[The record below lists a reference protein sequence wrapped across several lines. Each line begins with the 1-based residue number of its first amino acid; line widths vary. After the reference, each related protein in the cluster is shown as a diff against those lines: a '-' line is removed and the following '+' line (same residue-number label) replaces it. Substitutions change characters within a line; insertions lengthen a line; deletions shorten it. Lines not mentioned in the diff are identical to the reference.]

1 MGFRR
6 YLGAFVGEAVRTM
19 VDNQAK
25 KLESMMMRS
34 RANTKYIAITSGKG
48 GVGKSSISANLAY
61 KLNKLGFKVG
71 VFDADIGLA
80 NLDLIF
86 GIKTDKNILHAL
98 RGEVGIDEVIYEIEP
113 NLYLIPGDSGEEIL
127 KYASNNLVERFIQDS
142 TVLDTLDFLLID
154 TGAGIGALNQS
165 TLQAAEH
172 IIVITMPDPSAITD
186 AYATIK
192 LNSHTKSQIFMIIN
206 MCKNQKEA
214 LSVFERMENI
224 TRKHI
229 PHLTLKYLG
238 GLENNSAVNKATRSR
253 VLVSKVEPLNPVSIG
268 LGDIAALL
276 VSEITDMEH
285 NMLLEPK
292 GFKRFFKRMLG
303 YL

>member
-1 MGFRR
+1 
-6 YLGAFVGEAVRTM
+6 M

-113 NLYLIPGDSGEEIL
+113 NLCLIPGDSGEEIL

>member
-1 MGFRR
+1 MI
-6 YLGAFVGEAVRTM
+6 
-19 VDNQAK
+19 DNQAK
-25 KLESMMMRS
+25 KLESMMRNKT
-34 RANTKYIAITSGKG
+34 NTKYVAITSGKG
-48 GVGKSSISANLAY
+48 GVGKSTISANLAY

-86 GIKTDKNILHAL
+86 GIKTDKNILNVL
-98 RGEVGIDEVIYEIEP
+98 KGEVGIDEVIYEVEP

-127 KYASNNLVERFIQDS
+127 KYASNNLVENFIHDS

-172 IIVITMPDPSAITD
+172 IIVVTMPDPSAITD

-192 LNSHTKSQIFMIIN
+192 LNAHTKKQIFMIIN

-214 LSVFERMENI
+214 LAVFERIENI
-224 TRKHI
+224 TKKHI
-229 PHLTLKYLG
+229 PSLTLQYLG
-238 GLENNSAVNKATRSR
+238 GLENNVAVNKATRNR
-253 VLVSKVEPLNPVSIG
+253 ALISKVEPLNPVSISI
-268 LGDIAALL
+268 GDIAALL
-276 VSEITDMEH
+276 AHDIMDMEH
-285 NMLLEPK
+285 NMLLESK
-292 GFKRFFKRMLG
+292 GFKSFFKRMLG

>member
-1 MGFRR
+1 M
-6 YLGAFVGEAVRTM
+6 
-19 VDNQAK
+19 DNQAK
-25 KLESMMMRS
+25 KLESMINNRVH
-34 RANTKYIAITSGKG
+34 TKYVAITSGKG
-48 GVGKSSISANLAY
+48 GVGKSTISANLAY

-98 RGEVGIDEVIYEIEP
+98 KGEVRIDEVIYEIES

-127 KYASNNLVERFIQDS
+127 KYANNNLVENFIQNS
-142 TVLDTLDFLLID
+142 NVLDTLDFLLID
-154 TGAGIGALNQS
+154 TGAGIGTPNQS

-172 IIVITMPDPSAITD
+172 IIVVTMPDPSAITD

-192 LNSHTKSQIFMIIN
+192 LNAHTKNQIFMIIN

-214 LSVFERMENI
+214 LAVFERMENI
-224 TRKHI
+224 TKKHI
-229 PHLTLKYLG
+229 PNLTLKYLG
-238 GLENNSAVNKATRSR
+238 GLENNVAVNKATRNR
-253 VLVSKVEPLNPVSIG
+253 ALISKVEPLNPVSIG
-268 LGDIAALL
+268 IGDIAALL
-276 VSEITDMEH
+276 ASEITDMEH
-285 NMLLEPK
+285 NMLLESK
-292 GFKRFFKRMLG
+292 GFKSFFKRMLG

>member
-1 MGFRR
+1 M
-6 YLGAFVGEAVRTM
+6 M
-19 VDNQAK
+19 DNQAK
-25 KLESMMMRS
+25 KLESMINNRVH
-34 RANTKYIAITSGKG
+34 TKYVAITSGKG
-48 GVGKSSISANLAY
+48 GVGKSTISANLAY

-98 RGEVGIDEVIYEIEP
+98 KGEVRIDEVIYEIES

-127 KYASNNLVERFIQDS
+127 KYANNNLVENFIQNS
-142 TVLDTLDFLLID
+142 NVLDTLDFLLID
-154 TGAGIGALNQS
+154 TGAGIGTPNQS

-172 IIVITMPDPSAITD
+172 IIVVTMPDPSAITD

-192 LNSHTKSQIFMIIN
+192 LNAHTKNQIFMIIN

-214 LSVFERMENI
+214 LAVFERMENI
-224 TRKHI
+224 TKKHI
-229 PHLTLKYLG
+229 PNLTLKYLG
-238 GLENNSAVNKATRSR
+238 GLENNVAVNKATRNR
-253 VLVSKVEPLNPVSIG
+253 ALISKVEPLNPVSIG
-268 LGDIAALL
+268 IGDIAALL
-276 VSEITDMEH
+276 ASEITDMEH
-285 NMLLEPK
+285 NMLLESK
-292 GFKRFFKRMLG
+292 GFKSFFKRMLG

>member
-1 MGFRR
+1 M
-6 YLGAFVGEAVRTM
+6 
-19 VDNQAK
+19 DNQAK
-25 KLESMMMRS
+25 KLESMIYN

-48 GVGKSSISANLAY
+48 GVGKSTISANLAY

-98 RGEVGIDEVIYEIEP
+98 KGEVGIDEVIYEIEP

-127 KYASNNLVERFIQDS
+127 KYANNNLVENFINDS
-142 TVLDTLDFLLID
+142 NVLDTLDFLLID
-154 TGAGIGALNQS
+154 TGAGIGALNQA

-192 LNSHTKSQIFMIIN
+192 LNSHTKNQIFMIIN

-214 LSVFERMENI
+214 LAVFERMENI
-224 TRKHI
+224 TKRHI
-229 PHLTLKYLG
+229 PNLALKYLG
-238 GLENNSAVNKATRSR
+238 GLENNIAVNKATRNR
-253 VLVSKVEPLNPVSIG
+253 ALISKVEPLNPVSIG
-268 LGDIAALL
+268 IGDIAALL
-276 VSEITDMEH
+276 ASEITDMEH
-285 NMLLEPK
+285 NMLLESK
-292 GFKRFFKRMLG
+292 GFKSFFKRMLG

>member
-1 MGFRR
+1 M
-6 YLGAFVGEAVRTM
+6 
-19 VDNQAK
+19 DNQAK
-25 KLESMMMRS
+25 KLESMMRNKT
-34 RANTKYIAITSGKG
+34 NTKYVAITSGKG
-48 GVGKSSISANLAY
+48 GVGKSTISANLAY

-86 GIKTDKNILHAL
+86 GIKTDKNILNVL
-98 RGEVGIDEVIYEIEP
+98 KGEVGIDEVIYEVEP

-127 KYASNNLVERFIQDS
+127 KYASNNLVENFIHDS

-172 IIVITMPDPSAITD
+172 IIVVTMPDPSAITD

-192 LNSHTKSQIFMIIN
+192 LNAHTKKQIFMIIN

-214 LSVFERMENI
+214 LAVFERIENI
-224 TRKHI
+224 TKKHI
-229 PHLTLKYLG
+229 PSLTLQYLG
-238 GLENNSAVNKATRSR
+238 GLENNVAVNKATRNR
-253 VLVSKVEPLNPVSIG
+253 ALISKVEPLNPVSISI
-268 LGDIAALL
+268 GDIAALL
-276 VSEITDMEH
+276 AHDIMDMEH
-285 NMLLEPK
+285 NMLLESK
-292 GFKRFFKRMLG
+292 GFKSFFKRMLG

>member
-1 MGFRR
+1 
-6 YLGAFVGEAVRTM
+6 M

>member
-1 MGFRR
+1 
-6 YLGAFVGEAVRTM
+6 M

-34 RANTKYIAITSGKG
+34 RASTKYIAITSGKG

-172 IIVITMPDPSAITD
+172 IIVITRPDPSAITD